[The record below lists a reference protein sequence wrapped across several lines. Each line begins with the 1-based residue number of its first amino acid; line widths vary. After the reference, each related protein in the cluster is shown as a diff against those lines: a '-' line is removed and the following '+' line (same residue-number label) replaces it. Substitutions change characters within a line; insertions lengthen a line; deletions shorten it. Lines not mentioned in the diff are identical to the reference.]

1 MHTVSK
7 QLQPD
12 QNVIENFL
20 SDVVQTDIHLAAITP
35 DGAISGNYF
44 GSDVEAATSWAVAQ
58 NTNGRGVYYTGNRC
72 HSGVT
77 TKSTKADITSAR
89 FVYVDIDPPKDGS
102 PFDKAGV
109 VSELL
114 RCGTAPS
121 VIVDTGNGIQP
132 LWLLTEGSEDFD
144 RVEAINRSIAS
155 HWGGDNCHNID
166 RLLRLPGVVNY
177 PNKKKRERG
186 YTEILSCVL
195 SQDLNLTY
203 TLDELEAAWPQV
215 AAKPIPSPKIAI
227 AVPSNLPLLTSAD
240 LKRGSIATLRTM
252 LDDPTRHFRVTD
264 RSSWVFGIACQMVD
278 DGFSDEEILGVL
290 LNPVNAGCA
299 HVVSEPNPAR
309 AATRAISK
317 ARQRHVLPPDGS
329 IFGNN
334 TLRSSNRPKIK
345 IVGGQLSKMADR
357 AEQALIDAD
366 VGYYQSG
373 GRIVRIGIIPSAK
386 VCDMNNGR
394 VRVFDVGEAE
404 LIEAFTSVADWMK
417 ETIVF
422 GEVRVNCPKIVAQT
436 YMARGGKWKLPPLTG
451 VIDIPTIRPDGSLL
465 EVMGYDARTGLLYSP
480 GNTALPVIIQSPTR
494 ADALA
499 ALTKLKG
506 PLSHFPFLTD
516 ADEAVALSAL
526 LTSVCRMALSSAPL
540 HGYSAPT
547 AGSGKSI
554 LADTASVLRTGRE
567 ASTIAPGKTA
577 EEFEKRLSSMLLEGD
592 GCVAIDNCET
602 PLGGEFLCQALT
614 QPSLKVRP
622 LGKSVMIEV
631 STAALFTATGNNL
644 TFIGDMGRRA
654 LLCQLDPC
662 VERPEL
668 RKFEFD
674 PVQVIK
680 NNRGEFVAAALTILR
695 AYHVAGRP
703 FQVAPLGSFA
713 DWSNLVRCALIWL
726 GCADPCD
733 TMDKVRKADPELA
746 QIKLMMTQWDI
757 VVGAKGVTTGE
768 LTTLATEMVEV
779 SGGSFVKKPKYPEF
793 RDALLATAGDG
804 QNINGRRLGNWLSKR
819 KERVVGGKKFISTG
833 DRGGQLVWR
842 LEHVSAVSEAA
853 TQ

>member
-1 MHTVSK
+1 MQIV
-7 QLQPD
+7 PD
-12 QNVIENFL
+12 QLEPDPVAIEKYL

-35 DGAISGNYF
+35 DGPISGKYF

-114 RCGTAPS
+114 SCGTPPS
-121 VIVDTGNGIQP
+121 IIVDTGNGIQAI
-132 LWLLTEGSEDFD
+132 WLLTEGSEDFD

-166 RLLRLPGVVNY
+166 RLLRLPGTVNH
-177 PNKKKRERG
+177 PNKKKLERG
-186 YTEILSCVL
+186 CTEIPSCVL

-203 TLDELEAAWPQV
+203 TLDELEAAWGHD
-215 AAKPIPSPKIAI
+215 AAKPKPSPKVAI
-227 AVPSNLPLLTSAD
+227 AVPSNLTLLESAD
-240 LKRGSIATLRTM
+240 LKRGSIATLSTM
-252 LDDPTRHFRVTD
+252 LDDPNKHFRVSD
-264 RSSWVFGIACQMVD
+264 RSSWVYGIACQMVD
-278 DGFSDEEILGVL
+278 DGYGDEEILGVL
-290 LNPVNAGCA
+290 LNPANAGCA
-299 HVVSEPNPAR
+299 HIADQSDPNR
-309 AATRAISK
+309 AAVRAISR
-317 ARQRHVLPPDGS
+317 ARQRFALPPGGS
-329 IFGNN
+329 IFGNK
-334 TLRSSNRPKIK
+334 TLPISNRPKIK
-345 IVGGQLSKMADR
+345 IVGGDLANMVDQ

-366 VGYYQSG
+366 LGYYQAG
-373 GRIVRIGIIPSAK
+373 GRIVRTGFIPGAK
-386 VCDMNNGR
+386 VGDMHNGR
-394 VRVFDVGEAE
+394 VRIFDVGEAE
-404 LIEAFTSVADWMK
+404 LIEVLTSVADWMK
-417 ETIVF
+417 PAKD
-422 GEVRVNCPKIVAQT
+422 GEVRVNCPTIVAQT
-436 YMARGGKWKLPPLTG
+436 YMARSGKWKLPPLTC
-451 VIDIPTIRPDGSLL
+451 VIDMPTMRPDGSLL
-465 EVMGYDARTGLLYSP
+465 NVKGYDASTGLLYSP
-480 GNTALPVIIQSPTR
+480 GNTALPVIPQSPTM

-547 AGSGKSI
+547 AGSGKSV

-577 EEFEKRLSSMLLEGD
+577 EEFEKRLGSTLLEGD

-654 LLCQLDPC
+654 LLCQLDPG

-668 RKFEFD
+668 RKFAFD
-674 PVQVIK
+674 PVQVVK

-703 FQVAPLGSFA
+703 VQVPPLGSFA
-713 DWSNLVRCALIWL
+713 DWSNLVRSALIWL
-726 GCADPCD
+726 GCNDPCD

-746 QIKLMMTQWDI
+746 QIKLMMTQWDLL
-757 VVGAKGVTTGE
+757 VGAKGVTTGE

-779 SGGSFVKKPKYPEF
+779 STGSFGKKPKHPEF
-793 RDALLATAGDG
+793 RDALHAVAKDG
-804 QNINGRRLGNWLSKR
+804 QHINGRRLGNWLSKH
-819 KERVVGGKKFISTG
+819 KDRVVGRKKFISTG
-833 DRGGQLVWR
+833 TRGGQLVWR
-842 LEHVSAVSEAA
+842 LEHVAAVSEAA

>member
-12 QNVIENFL
+12 QDVIENFL
-20 SDVVQTDIHLAAITP
+20 SDVVQTDIHLAAIKP
-35 DGAISGNYF
+35 DGAISGKYF

-114 RCGTAPS
+114 SCGTPPS

-166 RLLRLPGVVNY
+166 RLLRLPGTVNH
-177 PNKKKRERG
+177 PNKKKLERG
-186 YTEILSCVL
+186 CTEIPSCVL

-203 TLDELEAAWPQV
+203 TLDELEAAWGHD
-215 AAKPIPSPKIAI
+215 AAKPKPSPKVAI
-227 AVPSNLPLLTSAD
+227 AVPSNLTLLESAD
-240 LKRGSIATLRTM
+240 LKRGSIATLSTM
-252 LDDPTRHFRVTD
+252 LDDPNKHFRVSD
-264 RSSWVFGIACQMVD
+264 RSSWAYGIACQMVD
-278 DGFSDEEILGVL
+278 DGFGDEEILGVL
-290 LNPVNAGCA
+290 LNPANAGCA
-299 HVVSEPNPAR
+299 HIADQSDPKR
-309 AATRAISK
+309 AATRAISR
-317 ARQRHVLPPDGS
+317 ARQRFAVPPGGS
-329 IFGNN
+329 IFGNK
-334 TLRSSNRPKIK
+334 TLPTSNRPKIK
-345 IVGGQLSKMADR
+345 IVGGDLANMADQ

-366 VGYYQSG
+366 IGYYQSG
-373 GRIVRIGIIPSAK
+373 GRIVRKGFILSPK
-386 VCDMNNGR
+386 VCDISNGR
-394 VRVFDVGEAE
+394 VLIFDVGEAE
-404 LIEAFTSVADWMK
+404 LIEAFTFVADWVK
-417 ETIVF
+417 LEKDR
-422 GEVRVNCPKIVAQT
+422 ESKVNCPTIVAQT
-436 YMARGGKWKLPPLTG
+436 YMARCGRWKLPPLTG

-465 EVMGYDARTGLLYSP
+465 SAKGYDASTGLLYSP
-480 GNTALPVIIQSPTR
+480 SKNILPVIARSPTKV
-494 ADALA
+494 DALK
-499 ALTKLKG
+499 ALTKLKE
-506 PLSHFPFLTD
+506 PLSSFPFLTD
-516 ADEAVALSAL
+516 PDEAVALSAMV
-526 LTSVCRMALSSAPL
+526 TSVCRMALSSAPL
-540 HGYSAPT
+540 HGFSAPT

-554 LADTASVLRTGRE
+554 LADLASILRTGRE
-567 ASTIAPGKTA
+567 AAPIAQGKTA
-577 EEFEKRLSSMLLEGD
+577 EEFEKRLGSMLLEGD

-622 LGKSVMIEV
+622 LGKSMMIEV

-654 LLCQLDPC
+654 LLCQLDPG

-668 RKFEFD
+668 RKFTFD
-674 PVQVIK
+674 PVKVVK
-680 NNRGEFVAAALTILR
+680 NSRGEFVVAALTILR
-695 AYHVAGRP
+695 AYHLAGRP

-713 DWSNLVRCALIWL
+713 DWSNLVRSALIWL

-757 VVGAKGVTTGE
+757 VVGAKGVTTGQ
-768 LTTLATEMVEV
+768 LTTLATEMVDV
-779 SGGSFVKKPKYPEF
+779 STGSFVKKTKHPEF
-793 RDALLATAGDG
+793 RDALHAVAKDG
-804 QNINGRRLGNWLSKR
+804 QHINGRRLGNWLSKH
-819 KERVVGGKKFISTG
+819 KDRVVGRKKFISTG
-833 DRGGQLVWR
+833 TRGGQVVWR
-842 LEHVSAVSEAA
+842 LEPVASVSEAA

>member
-1 MHTVSK
+1 MYTVSK
-7 QLQPD
+7 QLQPNRD
-12 QNVIENFL
+12 VIENFL
-20 SDVVQTDIHLAAITP
+20 SDVVQTDIHLAAIRP
-35 DGAISGNYF
+35 DGTISGDYF

-89 FVYVDIDPPKDGS
+89 FVYADIDPPKDGS

-114 RCGTAPS
+114 SCGTPPS

-166 RLLRLPGVVNY
+166 RLLRLPGTVNY
-177 PNKKKRERG
+177 PNQKKLERG
-186 YTEILSCVL
+186 CTEIASYVL

-203 TLDELEAAWPQV
+203 TLDELEAGWSQV
-215 AAKPIPSPKIAI
+215 AAKPVPSRKVEI
-227 AVPSNLPLLTSAD
+227 AVPSNLTLLTSAD
-240 LKRGSIATLRTM
+240 LTRGSVSTLLTM

-264 RSSWVFGIACQMVD
+264 RSSWVFGIACQMAD
-278 DGFSDEEILGVL
+278 DGYSDAEILGVL
-290 LNPVNAGCA
+290 LNPVNVGCV
-299 HVVSEPNPAR
+299 HVVNEPNPTR
-309 AATRAISK
+309 AATRAIIR
-317 ARQRHVLPPDGS
+317 ARQRHVLPPGGS
-329 IFGNN
+329 IFGNKSLP
-334 TLRSSNRPKIK
+334 TSNRPKIK
-345 IVGGQLSKMADR
+345 IVGGDLANMADQ

-366 VGYYQSG
+366 VGYYQAG
-373 GRIVRIGIIPSAK
+373 GRIVRIGFIPSAK
-386 VCDMNNGR
+386 VCDMSNGR
-394 VRVFDVGEAE
+394 VRIFDVGEAE
-404 LIEAFTSVADWMK
+404 LIEAFTLVADWVKLEK
-417 ETIVF
+417 ERETK
-422 GEVRVNCPKIVAQT
+422 VNCPTIVAQT
-436 YMARGGKWKLPPLTG
+436 YMARGGKWKLSPLTG

-465 EVMGYDARTGLLYSP
+465 SIKGYDVSTGLLYSP
-480 GNTALPVIIQSPTR
+480 GNTALPVIPQSPTK
-494 ADALA
+494 ADALI

-506 PLSHFPFLTD
+506 PLSHFPFLTNS
-516 ADEAVALSAL
+516 DEAVALSAM

-540 HGYSAPT
+540 HGFSAPT

-554 LADTASVLRTGRE
+554 LADIASILRTGRE
-567 ASTIAPGKTA
+567 AAPIAQGKTA
-577 EEFEKRLSSMLLEGD
+577 EEFEKRLGSILLEGD

-614 QPSLKVRP
+614 QPSLKVRV
-622 LGKSVMIEV
+622 LGKSMMVEV

-654 LLCQLDPC
+654 LLCQLDPG

-674 PVQVIK
+674 PVQVFK
-680 NNRGEFVAAALTILR
+680 NSRGEFIAAALTILR

-713 DWSNLVRCALIWL
+713 DWSNLVRSALIWL

-779 SGGSFVKKPKYPEF
+779 SGGSFVKKPKHPEF

-842 LEHVSAVSEAA
+842 LEHVSAVSGA
-853 TQ
+853 TTQ